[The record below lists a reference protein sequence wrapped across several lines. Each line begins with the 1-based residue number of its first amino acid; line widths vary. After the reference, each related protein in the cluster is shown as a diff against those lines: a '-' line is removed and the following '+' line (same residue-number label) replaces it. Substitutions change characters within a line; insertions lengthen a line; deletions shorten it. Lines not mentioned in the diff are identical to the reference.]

1 MHEMRGRRE
10 KEEIGIDSKK
20 ILIDWSICRG
30 CVKKKPRHLDGSRSC
45 QEFIGQTESF
55 SMDREAVEK
64 LFRRNFEIS
73 MDWKCDKVY
82 RGRRKKG
89 SIDANLSRICQEVVE
104 LEERRFF
111 KKGKTHRDEYNK
123 QAIQI

>member
-1 MHEMRGRRE
+1 MRSYLDEIQKSRWIENVIRSIE
-10 KEEIGIDSKK
+10 K
-20 ILIDWSICRG
+20 
-30 CVKKKPRHLDGSRSC
+30 
-45 QEFIGQTESF
+45 
-55 SMDREAVEK
+55 
-64 LFRRNFEIS
+64 
-73 MDWKCDKVY
+73 
-82 RGRRKKG
+82 RRKKG

>member
-1 MHEMRGRRE
+1 MSRIYQLDRKLLNGSKNLSRIYRE
-10 KEEIGIDSKK
+10 ETQKARWIEIP
-20 ILIDWSICRG
+20 L
-30 CVKKKPRHLDGSRSC
+30 RS
-45 QEFIGQTESF
+45 
-55 SMDREAVEK
+55 VEK
-64 LFRRNFEIS
+64 
-73 MDWKCDKVY
+73 
-82 RGRRKKG
+82 RRKKG